1 MKAFV
6 LVTAY
11 LGVVLSPLGLSWAVG
26 GPPRSLQ
33 NEIASG
39 LGMLAFAMILV
50 EFVLSGRFKS
60 ISNGIGM
67 DVTMR
72 FHQLMARTALG
83 FAMIHPLL
91 YTAAPAGGERPWD
104 PTRQLVLTTDFTALA
119 SGIAAY
125 LLLPCLVLLAIART
139 RLDYSYELWRALH
152 GFGAL
157 IIAGLLLHHTIHAGR
172 YGSLPAMTWV
182 WAGMTVIAGGSLL
195 YVYLV
200 EPLLEAWR
208 PWEVTE
214 IVRLTPKQWR
224 VTLTPTGHAGLT
236 YDAGQF
242 AWLNIGHSP
251 FTFKENPFS
260 ISSAPADGPN
270 VSFVVKELGD
280 FSGSLG
286 QLKSGIHAYLDG
298 PYGNLTVA
306 DRSEPGVALIA
317 GGVGI
322 APMLGILRQMELT
335 DDVRQTRLVYG
346 NRSETQIVE
355 RDWLASFDTTFVLS
369 NPPENWDGAVG
380 MIDNALL
387 DRLFT
392 RKDYENWLFVL
403 CGPGPMLEGVEAH
416 LLARGTPAS
425 QILSERFNYD

>member
-6 LVTAY
+6 LLIAY
-11 LGVVLSPLGLSWAVG
+11 LGVVLLPMGLSWALG

-33 NEIASG
+33 NELASG
-39 LGMLAFAMILV
+39 LGMLAFAMILA

-104 PTRQLVLTTDFTALA
+104 PTRQLVLTTDFAALA

-139 RLDYSYELWRALH
+139 RLDYSYELWRTLH

-157 IIAGLLLHHTIHAGR
+157 IIAGLLLHHTMSAGR
-172 YGSLPAMTWV
+172 YGSMPAMTWV
-182 WAGMTVIAGGSLL
+182 WAGMTAIAAGSLL

-200 EPLLEAWR
+200 EPLLEVWR

-214 IVRLTPKQWR
+214 ITELTPKQWR
-224 VTLTPTGHAGLT
+224 VTLTPSGHAGLR

-251 FTFKENPFS
+251 FTFHENPFS
-260 ISSAPADGPN
+260 ISSAPADGED
-270 VSFVVKELGD
+270 VSFLIKEFGD
-280 FSGSLG
+280 FSSSLGSLKPG
-286 QLKSGIHAYLDG
+286 LRAYLDG

-306 DRSEPGVALIA
+306 GRSEPGVALIA

-335 DDVRQTRLVYG
+335 DDVRQARLVYG

-355 RDWLASFDTTFVLS
+355 RDWLASFDTTFALTD
-369 NPPENWDGAVG
+369 PPEGWDGAVG
-380 MIDNALL
+380 IIDSALL
-387 DRLFT
+387 DSLFSHQ
-392 RKDYENWLFVL
+392 DYETWLFVL
-403 CGPGPMLEGVEAH
+403 CGPAPMLEGVEAH